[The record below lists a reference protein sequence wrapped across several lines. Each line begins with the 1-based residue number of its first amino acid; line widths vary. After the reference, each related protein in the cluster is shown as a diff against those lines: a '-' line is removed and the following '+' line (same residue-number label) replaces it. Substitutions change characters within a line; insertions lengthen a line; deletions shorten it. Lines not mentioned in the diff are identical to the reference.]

1 VNSNWQAWM
10 LFGSGETSII
20 ERSEYMLAFV
30 LSHVFLAMEVQR
42 CGRGMMVKASYQ
54 SSEC

>member
-1 VNSNWQAWM
+1 M